1 MSLETEFQ
9 AVESAVVG
17 EVKKIEAVA
26 VKIEQAV
33 VAEVEKIL
41 PKAKSVESEVVAVAE
56 KIESVAVA
64 DFNALASKVEALY
77 AAVKVFNQGAPHV
90 IPVK

>member
-1 MSLETEFQ
+1 MSLETI
-9 AVESAVVG
+9 ESAIVG
-17 EVKKIEAVA
+17 EVKKIETELAKA
-26 VKIEQAV
+26 KEAV

-41 PKAKSVESEVVAVAE
+41 PEAKSAEAEVVEVAE

-64 DFNALASKVEALY
+64 DFQALVARVEALY
-77 AAVKVFNQGAPHV
+77 AAVKAYNQGAPHV